1 MIVNKKIE
9 EFQKKKKKTEWSKF
23 EFYHVDEITSLP
35 G

>member
-9 EFQKKKKKTEWSKF
+9 EFQKKKKTEWSKF

>member
-9 EFQKKKKKTEWSKF
+9 EFQKKKKTEWSKF
-23 EFYHVDEITSLP
+23 ENSIVDEIASLP

>member
-9 EFQKKKKKTEWSKF
+9 EFQKKKKMIQIR
-23 EFYHVDEITSLP
+23 EFDEIASLP